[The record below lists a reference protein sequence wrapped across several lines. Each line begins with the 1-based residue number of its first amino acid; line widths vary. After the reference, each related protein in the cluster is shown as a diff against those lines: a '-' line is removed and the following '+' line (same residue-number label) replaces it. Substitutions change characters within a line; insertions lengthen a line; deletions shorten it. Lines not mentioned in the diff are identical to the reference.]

1 MTRSS
6 MRPSKEAVSRVSFSS
21 SSTTDGRRRNVAS
34 ASTPPS
40 LAATSLQMEQA
51 SRAVSSLR
59 QPSRAVSSLRQ
70 PSRAVSSCQAAYQKV
85 SHLQEVLHF
94 ITQLTM
100 HLLCADVAFST
111 IELCTQ
117 PRVVMFQHQLHAA
130 YSATLVVRM

>member
-51 SRAVSSLR
+51 
-59 QPSRAVSSLRQ
+59 SRAVSSLRQ

-130 YSATLVVRM
+130 YSATLVVRMWQL